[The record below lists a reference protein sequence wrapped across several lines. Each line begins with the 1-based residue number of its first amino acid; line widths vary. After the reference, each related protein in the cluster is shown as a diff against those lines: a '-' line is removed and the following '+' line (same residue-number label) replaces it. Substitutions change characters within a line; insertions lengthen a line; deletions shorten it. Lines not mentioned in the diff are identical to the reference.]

1 MEKLIE
7 QIEGQAN
14 LQLELLKLK
23 TVEKTVNTLPDLLY
37 NALVYIILFLL
48 ITLFS
53 IGTSLWINHEYGNNF
68 IGFFVVSVF
77 YILLTFSILLM
88 RSSIQKR
95 IKTKIINCLLN
106 E

>member
-7 QIEGQAN
+7 QIEGQAK

-23 TVEKTVNTLPDLLY
+23 TVEKTSDTLPDLLY
-37 NALVYIILFLL
+37 TALVYILLFLL

-68 IGFFVVSVF
+68 IGFFIVSIF

-95 IKTKIINCLLN
+95 MKIKIINCLLN